1 MVFLR
6 SSLFVQDRAS
16 VIIFFLSDL
25 STNVEACTKTFSI
38 NFDISLFRDL
48 SPTVELA
55 IQLRAHLI

>member
-25 STNVEACTKTFSI
+25 STNVEACTQTFSI

-48 SPTVELA
+48 SPTAELT